1 MPKRR
6 PAVDGPH
13 RIYVEPIPTGVT
25 LDVEAFVEHVV
36 HDVVEA
42 LLSDEY
48 ADRFEEVAEAQP
60 TDPHA
65 VQRPGD
71 LRFESL
77 VADLTAVVDT
87 KMPVYGWSVL
97 TLANRLLMHTPSPV
111 IPEQRAEGGAAA

>member
-1 MPKRR
+1 MPKPT
-6 PAVDGPH
+6 PAVDGPF
-13 RIYVEPIPTGVT
+13 RIYVEQIPTGAT

-48 ADRFEEVAEAQP
+48 ADRLDEIAEARP
-60 TDPHA
+60 TDPHE

-77 VADLTAVVDT
+77 VADLVALVDT
-87 KMPVYGWSVL
+87 KMPVYGWQVL
-97 TLANRLLMHTPSPV
+97 RLANRLLMHTPSPS
-111 IPEQRAEGGAAA
+111 ISQQRVEGGAAA